1 MIVKYFER
9 GGALKL
15 DEATS
20 SADMIVQMM
29 PVDGLFEKTAALG
42 IGVGE
47 SDAMRAAA
55 AEFVLEGLYA
65 HRRISRSEELGF
77 MGEDRRGRQEESSED
92 NPQPRNK
99 RRQQFN

>member
-15 DEATS
+15 EESTPA
-20 SADMIVQMM
+20 ADMIGQMM

-77 MGEDRRGRQEESSED
+77 MGEERRTGRGETEE

-99 RRQQFN
+99 KRQQFN